1 MRIAICDDDEPIV
14 TSLHQRVEN
23 LMIKWS
29 INAKI
34 YDFLDGEDMLYEI
47 ETTGIFDIIFLDIE
61 IGKMNGIDIAT
72 ELREKHFIFNLIFIS
87 QYDNYYRAAFEVQP
101 FWFLDKPFLEEK
113 LELALRK
120 VVDRELNKDETF
132 DFSFSKIYYRISI
145 DDIIYIESFKRQLLV
160 HCVDNN
166 IYKCYNKLNII
177 EDAFDSMNRNFIR
190 INRSLLVNQ
199 IYIKKYCFDKVVMK
213 NKEELLISASRRE
226 VVRDIYVGTMERKVL
241 TG

>member
-177 EDAFDSMNRNFIR
+177 EDVFDSMNRNFIR